1 MSLWYSPIN
10 VLISLTNFMELCDN
24 WIIEISSVYVYVMI
38 MNLAK
43 FSNINMNNKVFDKFI
58 NRKICQIVFIYF
70 RYGNSKL
77 DWQYAQQ
84 EKIELH

>member
-1 MSLWYSPIN
+1 
-10 VLISLTNFMELCDN
+10 
-24 WIIEISSVYVYVMI
+24 MI

-43 FSNINMNNKVFDKFI
+43 FSNINMNDKVFDKFI
-58 NRKICQIVFIYF
+58 NRKICQTVFIYF

-84 EKIELH
+84 EKIELHQL